1 MDEIN
6 DDLSNTDVVLVI
18 GANDTVNPSAL
29 DDPNSPIAGM
39 PVMEVWNANNV
50 VVMKRSLGIGYAGVD
65 NPLFY
70 MDNNQML
77 FGDAKANVSA
87 LLNELSKTEKEL
99 VAA

>member
-1 MDEIN
+1 
-6 DDLSNTDVVLVI
+6 
-18 GANDTVNPSAL
+18 
-29 DDPNSPIAGM
+29 
-39 PVMEVWNANNV
+39 
-50 VVMKRSLGIGYAGVD
+50 MKRSLGIGYAGVD

-77 FGDAKANVSA
+77 YGDAKQNVTA